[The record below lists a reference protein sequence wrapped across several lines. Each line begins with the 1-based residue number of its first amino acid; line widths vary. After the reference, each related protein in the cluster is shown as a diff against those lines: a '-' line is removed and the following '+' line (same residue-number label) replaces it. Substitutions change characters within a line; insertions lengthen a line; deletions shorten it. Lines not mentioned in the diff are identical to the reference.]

1 MHVLV
6 KTANVICGKDM
17 KRGREKRNVKEKRKS
32 KETLKLRKN
41 EINAKVAKLKA
52 EKAPV
57 E

>member
-1 MHVLV
+1 
-6 KTANVICGKDM
+6 M